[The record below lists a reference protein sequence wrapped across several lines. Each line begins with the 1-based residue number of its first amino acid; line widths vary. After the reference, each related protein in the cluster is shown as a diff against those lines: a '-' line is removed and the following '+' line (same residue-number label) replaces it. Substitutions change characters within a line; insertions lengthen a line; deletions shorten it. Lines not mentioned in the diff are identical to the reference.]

1 MVVAAEPVNATCG
14 WCPFILLVFALGAIL
29 SQFDRQ
35 SIAILKTEMMLDLGW
50 SNDDYAS
57 IVTMSQLVSA
67 GSLLF
72 AGIVVDRVGLRSA
85 TAAAVFG
92 WSLAMAVQST
102 MRTFGEA
109 MTYRITQSV
118 FQAISVPSS
127 LRVLR
132 ELLPEGR
139 HASGFAVVNAA
150 STLGGIIAPL
160 ALPLA
165 ALLWGWRGT
174 FLVLGLLGLIW
185 VLLWLRTYRSH
196 QDIIVRDTPAQ
207 EPAGRP
213 TLEILRDRVYWLIA
227 LGKTLSDLFW
237 WLTLYW
243 LPDFFHREFGLSS
256 IQAGPPLA
264 LAYVLCAF
272 GSILFGAGISRAIG
286 RGRDSAHVRLAALGM
301 AILFIL
307 PVPAAMAM
315 SNAWLAAIVLGVAL
329 LGHQGFSL
337 TVFAIIA
344 HTARRAEF
352 GRVLSW
358 SAFCGQIGGTIIVG
372 VTADVIAAKG
382 GYMPLFTLIPVA
394 YVLSLLIFVW
404 AHMINRRMAGR

>member
-1 MVVAAEPVNATCG
+1 MNARRRKEAV
-14 WCPFILLVFALGAIL
+14 ILLVFALGAIL

-35 SIAILKTEMMLDLGW
+35 SIAILKTELMLDLRW

-72 AGIVVDRVGLRSA
+72 AGIIVDRLSLRSA
-85 TAAAVFG
+85 TAMAVFG
-92 WSLAMAVQST
+92 WSLAMAMQST

-109 MTYRITQSV
+109 MTYRVTQSV

-160 ALPLA
+160 ALPVA

-174 FLVLGLLGLIW
+174 FLALGLLGIVW

-196 QDIIVRDTPAQ
+196 QDIIVRDTPAEQ
-207 EPAGRP
+207 PAGRP

-243 LPDFFHREFGLSS
+243 LPDFFHREFGLTSM
-256 IQAGPPLA
+256 QAGPPLA
-264 LAYVLCAF
+264 LVYVLCAL
-272 GSILFGAGISRAIG
+272 GSILFGVGISRAID
-286 RGRDSAHVRLAALGM
+286 RGRNGAHVRLAALGI
-301 AILFIL
+301 AILFVL
-307 PVPAAMAM
+307 PVPAAMLM
-315 SNAWLAAIVLGVAL
+315 GNAWLAAIVLGVAL
-329 LGHQGFSL
+329 MGHQGFSL
-337 TVFAIIA
+337 TIFAIIA
-344 HTARRAEF
+344 HTARRSEF

-358 SAFCGQIGGTIIVG
+358 GAFCGQIGGTIIVK
-372 VTADVIAAKG
+372 VTADVISAQG
-382 GYMPLFTLIPVA
+382 GYLPLFTVIPAA
-394 YVLSLLIFVW
+394 YVLSLLIFIWV
-404 AHMINRRMAGR
+404 HMIGVRRAGR

>member
-1 MVVAAEPVNATCG
+1 MNATRRKEAI
-14 WCPFILLVFALGAIL
+14 ILLVFALGAIL

-35 SIAILKTEMMLDLGW
+35 SIAILKTELMLDLGW
-50 SNDDYAS
+50 SNADYAS

-72 AGIVVDRVGLRSA
+72 AGIVVDRASLRSA
-85 TAAAVFG
+85 TAVAVFG

-102 MRTFGEA
+102 MRSFGEA
-109 MTYRITQSV
+109 MAYRVTQSV

-160 ALPLA
+160 ALPIA

-174 FLVLGLLGLIW
+174 FLALGLLGLVW

-196 QDIIVRDTPAQ
+196 QDIIVRDTPAE

-264 LAYVLCAF
+264 LVYVLCAL
-272 GSILFGAGISRAIG
+272 GSILFGVGISRAIG
-286 RGRDSAHVRLAALGM
+286 RGRNGAHVRLTALGI

-307 PVPAAMAM
+307 PVPTAMLM
-315 SNAWLAAIVLGVAL
+315 GNAWLAAIVLGVAL

-358 SAFCGQIGGTIIVG
+358 GAFCGQIGGTIIVR
-372 VTADVIAAKG
+372 VTADVIAAQG
-382 GYMPLFTLIPVA
+382 GYLPLFTVIPAA
-394 YVLSLLIFVW
+394 YILSLLIFIWV
-404 AHMINRRMAGR
+404 HMIDVRKAGR